1 MSEPIEMIRGNE
13 RQTVYGPNRAA
24 HLQTEGW
31 QKVRDLSPEEQK
43 RLADLPPMPW
53 VGYDDM
59 SVSDVLAKAEG
70 LPPERIKEIVT
81 YESATKGR
89 VSVVDKLLG
98 RQPAKATRP
107 ATTEEM
113 KAGRAA
119 EKQLEAETGKNFV
132 KTGDVPP
139 TFAET
144 DAPAP
149 DA

>member
-13 RQTVYGPNRAA
+13 RQTVYGPNHAA
-24 HLQTEGW
+24 SLQAEGW
-31 QKVRDLSPEEQK
+31 QKVRDLSPEEQR

-53 VGYDDM
+53 VGYESM
-59 SVSDVLAKAEG
+59 SVADVLAKAEG

-98 RQPAKATRP
+98 RQPAKASKP
-107 ATTEEM
+107 AATPA
-113 KAGRAA
+113 KSS
-119 EKQLEAETGKNFV
+119 EKQLEAETGKDFEQTSDNPV
-132 KTGDVPP
+132 

-149 DA
+149 NA

>member
-1 MSEPIEMIRGNE
+1 MMSEPIEMIRGNE

-24 HLQTEGW
+24 SLQAEGW
-31 QKVRDLSPEEQK
+31 QKVRDLSPEEQQ

-98 RQPAKATRP
+98 RQPAKATKP
-107 ATTEEM
+107 AATPA
-113 KAGRAA
+113 KSI
-119 EKQLEAETGKNFV
+119 EKQLEAETGHDV
-132 KTGDVPP
+132 VRTGNQPP

-149 DA
+149 NA